1 MTKAVDKRLS
11 LLGDD
16 DSVLKTIKN
25 SASQNGREDEK
36 KQNSP
41 GCQKC
46 FMYSTRAPLS
56 SLSS

>member
-11 LLGDD
+11 LLVDD

-41 GCQKC
+41 SCQTC
-46 FMYSTRAPLS
+46 QFRAR
-56 SLSS
+56 

>member
-36 KQNSP
+36 KQNSQT
-41 GCQKC
+41 CQ
-46 FMYSTRAPLS
+46 FRAPLK
-56 SLSS
+56 